1 MIALHVF
8 FGIMILIGVVMTAVS
23 FQGDTAKLTNLQKF
37 SLIFTTSAI
46 GLTIIAVIII
56 SSSIYIGI
64 MMLSLLALYEYY
76 AFLRQAN

>member
-8 FGIMILIGVVMTAVS
+8 FGIMILIGVIMTAVS
-23 FQGDTAKLTNLQKF
+23 FQGDTDKLTNLQKF

-46 GLTIIAVIII
+46 GLTVIAVIAI

-64 MMLSLLALYEYY
+64 VMFIALALYEYF
-76 AFLRQAN
+76 AFLRKAN